1 MSTSSTT
8 SALARAQRSSN
19 IELLRIVAML
29 FIMFLHLNRE
39 NAGLPSATVLGEQP
53 IYAMLWSWIRMIN
66 LTGVDIFVLISG
78 YFAIRPRV
86 NSVVSLFFQGIFYSV
101 GMYAFW
107 VLTK

>member
-1 MSTSSTT
+1 MSTSSTA

-66 LTGVDIFVLISG
+66 LTGLI
-78 YFAIRPRV
+78 
-86 NSVVSLFFQGIFYSV
+86 YSS
-101 GMYAFW
+101 
-107 VLTK
+107 

>member
-29 FIMFLHLNRE
+29 FVMFLHLNRE

-53 IYAMLWSWIRMIN
+53 IYAMLWSWIHMIN

-78 YFAIRPRV
+78 YFAIRPRL
-86 NSVVSLFFQGIFYSV
+86 NSVVSLFFKESSTLSGCMHC
-101 GMYAFW
+101 GC
-107 VLTK
+107 